1 VPESAD
7 PGAPRLDRSGAA
19 LSVLALVAIVYSIIQ
34 APTAGW
40 LSGQTL
46 TGLGLG
52 LVLLAGFICCELRQH
67 SPMLDPRL
75 FTQRILGAG
84 SLSIFV
90 QFFAFYGFVFLI
102 LQYLQIVRG
111 NSALIAAVSM
121 LPMAATMLP
130 TARLAPTLAAKFGA
144 RRTCTAG
151 LLLIAVIAQVSQ
163 VSQTSPYWLLA
174 VGLLVLGV
182 GLGAAMTPATSNIT
196 TALPPAQQG
205 VASAIN
211 DLSREVGG
219 AIGIAV
225 IGSIMTAIYRA
236 HLTVPGVPA
245 AILGHAKDS
254 VAVASHIGG
263 PVAAKADTAFIDGVH
278 IALDTAAGAAV
289 LAAVAVFLMLSR
301 PASTPPTGTGH
312 QADEQAA
319 PRPKSWPDR
328 NDGHALGCS
337 TVLHGSQ
344 RRKPWSTTR
353 PAKLAGPRPAGKRS
367 PGARHDAQISR
378 LHRPLEQRRTAAT
391 NDRATQTTRT
401 AGPSGPPAL
410 AGAAPHMGVLGMRR
424 RTGTPGR
431 TPLPVPDPER
441 PRSSDPPDDRRP
453 HPRHHRRPA
462 AHGVDISA
470 EFVPVRDGCLIH
482 GHGGLHVSA
491 VPANHR
497 GRGPHWMGSVPT
509 RLTRAVTVV
518 LLSAFLI
525 TNRLS
530 ARAQVRW
537 LPVLLTILAIAW
549 VPSWSLTRPW

>member
-225 IGSIMTAIYRA
+225 IGSIMTGIYRA
-236 HLTVPGVPA
+236 HLTVPGVPPA
-245 AILGHAKDS
+245 VLDQAKDS
-254 VAVASHIGG
+254 VAIAARIGG

-278 IALDTAAGAAV
+278 IALYTAAGAAAV
-289 LAAVAVFLMLSR
+289 AAVAVFFML
-301 PASTPPTGTGH
+301 A
-312 QADEQAA
+312 
-319 PRPKSWPDR
+319 
-328 NDGHALGCS
+328 
-337 TVLHGSQ
+337 
-344 RRKPWSTTR
+344 
-353 PAKLAGPRPAGKRS
+353 
-367 PGARHDAQISR
+367 
-378 LHRPLEQRRTAAT
+378 RTASKPG
-391 NDRATQTTRT
+391 T
-401 AGPSGPPAL
+401 AVSAPEAEEVPAAK
-410 AGAAPHMGVLGMRR
+410 AGAL
-424 RTGTPGR
+424 
-431 TPLPVPDPER
+431 
-441 PRSSDPPDDRRP
+441 
-453 HPRHHRRPA
+453 
-462 AHGVDISA
+462 
-470 EFVPVRDGCLIH
+470 
-482 GHGGLHVSA
+482 
-491 VPANHR
+491 N
-497 GRGPHWMGSVPT
+497 
-509 RLTRAVTVV
+509 
-518 LLSAFLI
+518 
-525 TNRLS
+525 
-530 ARAQVRW
+530 
-537 LPVLLTILAIAW
+537 
-549 VPSWSLTRPW
+549 